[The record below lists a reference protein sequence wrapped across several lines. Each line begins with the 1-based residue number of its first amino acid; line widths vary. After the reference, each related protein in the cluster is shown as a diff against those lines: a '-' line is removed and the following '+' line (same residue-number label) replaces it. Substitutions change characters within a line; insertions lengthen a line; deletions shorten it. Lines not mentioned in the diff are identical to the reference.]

1 MLKIERSS
9 NSSNTGVIFTL
20 IGRIE
25 IEDVAELQ
33 RILDLEKADQCTALN
48 MKDVTLID
56 RDAVRLLAQWE
67 ANDIRLE
74 HCPAYLRGWID
85 REKKRQ

>member
-9 NSSNTGVIFTL
+9 NSSNTGVVFTL

-48 MKDVTLID
+48 MQDVTLID
-56 RDAVRLLAQWE
+56 RDAVRFLALWE
-67 ANDIRLE
+67 ANGISLE
-74 HCPAYLRGWID
+74 NCPAYLRGWID